1 MKHTLAFFM
10 ALIGSLWMNNVYSA
24 YAAVGPANITFIEN
38 GWYGEGFAIH
48 LTQGIAGCGAP
59 PTEFGIA
66 ASHPAYKELVALL
79 MSAYFTEKPIE
90 VVVNTGN
97 CTLGARTA
105 ITSIRLR

>member
-1 MKHTLAFFM
+1 MKITWVSLLVMVSMLWANA
-10 ALIGSLWMNNVYSA
+10 ALSA
-24 YAAVGPANITFIEN
+24 IATVGPANITFIEN
-38 GWYGEGFAIH
+38 GWSGEGFAIH
-48 LTQGIAGCGAP
+48 LSQGIAGCGAP

-79 MSAYFTEKPIE
+79 MSAYFTEKPVE
-90 VVVNTGN
+90 VVVNTGS

>member
-1 MKHTLAFFM
+1 MKTQ
-10 ALIGSLWMNNVYSA
+10 LIYLLLLIAPLWSNSAYSA
-24 YAAVGPANITFIEN
+24 IAAVGPAKITFIEN
-38 GWYGEGFAIH
+38 GWSGEGFAIH
-48 LTQGIAGCGAP
+48 LSQGIAGCSAP
-59 PTEFGIA
+59 PTEFGVD

-97 CTLGARTA
+97 CTLGARTS